1 MLKLFAAMT
10 LAVAAFTVPVAAAPT
25 SVPAKI
31 ETGEKTATLVRHF
44 RGGHHHRF
52 HRGVFIGVPVY
63 TYGSAYGSCRWLR
76 HRAEVTGSSY
86 WWRRYHRCRHGW

>member
-31 ETGEKTATLVRHF
+31 ETGEQTATLVRHF

-52 HRGVFIGVPVY
+52 HRGVFIGVPIY
-63 TYGSAYGSCRWLR
+63 TYGTAYGSCRWLR